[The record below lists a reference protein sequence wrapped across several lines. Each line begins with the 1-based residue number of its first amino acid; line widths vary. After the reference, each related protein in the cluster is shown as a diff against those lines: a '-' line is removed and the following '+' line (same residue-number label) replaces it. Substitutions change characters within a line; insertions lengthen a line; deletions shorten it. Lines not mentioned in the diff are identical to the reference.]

1 MNMEKWL
8 IRLNDADKD
17 TMIAAYYTENPE
29 QQLKTFYFCKEH
41 DISINIPHD
50 YDNENYK
57 YADKEAGSIYNI
69 EVGFGNHETYSYIDV
84 WLENIY

>member
-1 MNMEKWL
+1 MNEKWL
-8 IRLNDADKD
+8 IRLKDCENNDL
-17 TMIAAYYTENPE
+17 IAAYYTENPTE
-29 QQLKTFYFCKEH
+29 NLKTFYFCKEH
-41 DISINIPHD
+41 DLEINIPND

-57 YADKEAGSIYNI
+57 YANKEAGSIYDI